1 MIPEKTEDFL
11 AWLDKELAER
21 CLTDYKFAQLAHMSH
36 SVVSGIRKGKVPNLD
51 SLLKIAK
58 ALKADDVFV
67 LRLAGLISRPQD
79 FDIDLELMKS
89 ACEQVPKGQRPTAVK
104 VLRAF
109 APEEKH

>member
-1 MIPEKTEDFL
+1 MTPEKADDFL

-36 SVVSGIRKGKVPNLD
+36 SVISGIRKGKIPNWE

-58 ALKADDVFV
+58 ALKVDEVFV
-67 LRLAGLISRPQD
+67 LRLAGLLSTPQD
-79 FDIDLELMKS
+79 FDPDLELMKS
-89 ACEQVPKGQRPTAVK
+89 ACEQVPKHQRPTAVK

-109 APEEKH
+109 TSEEKR